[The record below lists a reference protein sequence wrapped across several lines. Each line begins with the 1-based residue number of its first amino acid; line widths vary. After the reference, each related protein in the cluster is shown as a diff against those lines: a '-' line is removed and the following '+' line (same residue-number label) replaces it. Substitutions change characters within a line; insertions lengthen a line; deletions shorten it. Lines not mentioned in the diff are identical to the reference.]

1 MSASPDFD
9 TLNEWIAWLEQ
20 AHPTHQIELGLSR
33 IEKVA
38 KQLGLLELNAPV
50 ITVAGTN
57 GKGTVVATLDSL
69 AVEHGLSVA
78 SYTSPHLLK
87 FNERVKIN
95 GQPVSDDLLVTA
107 FRHIAQHQNDTPLTY
122 FEFTTLVALW
132 IFKQQE
138 LDLIVL
144 EVGLG
149 GRMDAVNIIDPNVAV
164 ITSIGLDHVDWLGD
178 TLEKVA
184 HEKAGIMRPDKPAII
199 ADPEAQYLLLPE
211 VSARQA
217 KGLVAQLDYQYKD
230 LGSEWTF
237 ATVIEGQQFSIN
249 GLVNNDLFVS
259 NLASALQAFL
269 LVFPKKINPES
280 VRRSYQQLHFIG
292 RFQYLCKAPIV
303 IVDVAHNP
311 DSAKVLNQK
320 LEQLKGR
327 GVEHIT
333 AICGMLKDKDVVGS
347 LAHCTAVDQWSC
359 IDLPGPRGAKGEEL
373 LNKLPENSRKEAK
386 SYHLLVDALDEYWQH
401 QRQND
406 ALVVFGSFVTAAMM
420 LETWPQ
426 FSQHNARTTKHVK

>member
-20 AHPTHQIELGLSR
+20 AHPIHQIELGLSR

-38 KQLGLLELNAPV
+38 KQLELLELNAPV

-69 AVEHGLSVA
+69 AVEHDLSVA

-138 LDLIVL
+138 LALIVL

-199 ADPEAQYLLLPE
+199 ADPETQYLLLPE

-217 KGLVAQLDYQYKD
+217 KGLVAQLDYQYED

-237 ATVIEGQQFSIN
+237 NTVIEGQQFSIN
-249 GLVNNDLFVS
+249 GLANNDLFVS

-269 LVFPKKINPES
+269 LVFPEKVNPES
-280 VRRSYQQLHFIG
+280 VRRSYQELHFIG

-347 LAHCTAVDQWSC
+347 VAHCTAVDQWSC

-373 LNKLPENSRKEAK
+373 LNKLPENSRKDAK

-406 ALVVFGSFVTAAMM
+406 ALVVFGSFVTVAVM

>member
-20 AHPTHQIELGLSR
+20 AHPIHQIELGLSR
-33 IEKVA
+33 IKKVA
-38 KQLGLLELNAPV
+38 NQLGLLELDAPV

-57 GKGTVVATLDSL
+57 GKGTVVATLESL
-69 AVEHGLSVA
+69 AAEHDLSVA

-87 FNERVKIN
+87 FNERIKLN
-95 GQPVSDDLLVTA
+95 GQSVSDDSLVAA
-107 FRHIAQHQNDTPLTY
+107 FRYIAPHQANIPLTY
-122 FEFTTLVALW
+122 FEFTTLVAFWL
-132 IFKQQE
+132 FKQQK

-149 GRMDAVNIIDPNVAV
+149 GRMDAVNIIDSNVAV

-184 HEKAGIMRPDKPAII
+184 HEKAGIMRSHKPVVI
-199 ADPEAQYLLLPE
+199 ADPETRSLLLPE
-211 VSARQA
+211 INARQA
-217 KGLVAQLDYQYKD
+217 AGVIAQLDYQYEECD
-230 LGSEWTF
+230 SEWAF
-237 ATVIEGQQFSIN
+237 ASVIENQQVSIN
-249 GLVNNDLFVS
+249 GLANNDLLVS
-259 NLASALQAFL
+259 NLAAAFQAFL
-269 LVFPKKINPES
+269 LAFPEKVNPES
-280 VRRSYQQLHFIG
+280 VRRAYQHLQFIG

-327 GVEHIT
+327 GVERIT
-333 AICGMLKDKDVVGS
+333 AICGMLKDKDVAGS
-347 LAHCTAVDQWSC
+347 LAYCTAVEQWYC
-359 IDLPGPRGAKGEEL
+359 IDLPGPRGAKGAEL
-373 LNKLPENSRKEAK
+373 LRKLPENSRKDAK

-401 QRQND
+401 QCQND
-406 ALVVFGSFVTAAMM
+406 ALVVFGSFVTVAMM
-420 LETWPQ
+420 LETWPR
-426 FSQHNARTTKHVK
+426 FSNTMLERLNK

>member
-1 MSASPDFD
+1 MSASPDFN
-9 TLNEWIAWLEQ
+9 TLDEWIAWLEQ
-20 AHPTHQIELGLSR
+20 AHPIHQIELGLSR
-33 IEKVA
+33 IETVA
-38 KQLGLLELNAPV
+38 RSLGLLELNAPV

-57 GKGTVVATLDSL
+57 GKGTVVATLESL
-69 AVEHGLSVA
+69 AIEHNLSVA

-87 FNERVKIN
+87 FNERVKLN
-95 GQPVSDDLLVTA
+95 GHPVSDDLLVSA
-107 FRHIAQHQNDTPLTY
+107 FRHIAQHQNDVPLTY
-122 FEFTTLVALW
+122 FEFTTLVAFW

-138 LDLIVL
+138 LDLVVL

-184 HEKAGIMRPDKPAII
+184 HEKAGIMRSDKPAII
-199 ADPEAQYLLLPE
+199 ADPETESLLLPE

-217 KGLVAQLDYQYKD
+217 KGVIAQLDYQYED
-230 LGSEWTF
+230 LGAEWTF
-237 ATVIEGQQFSIN
+237 TSVVEGQKLSID
-249 GLVNNDLFVS
+249 GLVNNDLLVS
-259 NLASALQAFL
+259 NLAAALQAFL
-269 LVFPKKINPES
+269 LVFSAKVKPEWI
-280 VRRSYQQLHFIG
+280 RAAYQHLQFIG
-292 RFQYLCKAPIV
+292 RFQYLSKAPIV

-320 LEQLKGR
+320 LKQLKGR

-333 AICGMLKDKDVVGS
+333 AICGMLKDKDIAGS
-347 LAHCTAVDQWSC
+347 LAHCTAVDQWCC
-359 IDLPGPRGAKGEEL
+359 IDLPGARGAKGEEL
-373 LNKLPENSRKEAK
+373 LSKLPENSRKDAK

-420 LETWPQ
+420 LETWPR
-426 FSQHNARTTKHVK
+426 FSQRIAKTTKQVK

>member
-1 MSASPDFD
+1 MSASPDFN
-9 TLNEWIAWLEQ
+9 TLDEWIAWLEQ
-20 AHPTHQIELGLSR
+20 AHPIHQIELGLSR
-33 IEKVA
+33 IETVA
-38 KQLGLLELNAPV
+38 RSLDLIKLNAPV

-57 GKGTVVATLDSL
+57 GKGTVVATLESL
-69 AVEHGLSVA
+69 AIEHDLSVA

-87 FNERVKIN
+87 FNERVKLN
-95 GQPVSDDLLVTA
+95 GQPVTDDLLVSA
-107 FRHIAQHQNDTPLTY
+107 FRHIAQHQNDVPLTY
-122 FEFTTLVALW
+122 FEFTTLVAFW

-149 GRMDAVNIIDPNVAV
+149 GRMDAVNIIDPNVAI

-184 HEKAGIMRPDKPAII
+184 HEKAGIMRSDKPVII
-199 ADPEAQYLLLPE
+199 ADPETQSLLLPE
-211 VSARQA
+211 VRARQA
-217 KGLVAQLDYQYKD
+217 KGVIAQLDYQYED
-230 LGSEWTF
+230 LGAEWTF
-237 ATVIEGQQFSIN
+237 TSVIEGQMLFID
-249 GLVNNDLFVS
+249 GLANNDLLVS
-259 NLASALQAFL
+259 NLAAALQAFL
-269 LVFPKKINPES
+269 LVFSEKVNPQSIKKA
-280 VRRSYQQLHFIG
+280 YQHLQFIG

-311 DSAKVLNQK
+311 DSAKILNQK

-327 GVEHIT
+327 GVERIT

-347 LAHCTAVDQWSC
+347 LAHCTAVDQWCC
-359 IDLPGPRGAKGEEL
+359 IDLPGPRGARGQEL
-373 LNKLPENSRKEAK
+373 LSKLPENSRKDAK

-406 ALVVFGSFVTAAMM
+406 ALVVFGSFVTVAMM

-426 FSQHNARTTKHVK
+426 FSQCNARTTKQVK